1 VTARLDTA
9 LLLAAGLGTR
19 LAPLTNALPKCLMPI
34 NGQPLLGVWLDMLL
48 DAGFRD
54 ILVNTHYGAPLVE
67 RFVSQ
72 ERYRS
77 RVHLSYE
84 SELLGTAGTLLRHS
98 DRFGEGPL
106 LLAHADNLSLFD
118 PRRLAARHAERPADI
133 VMTMMTF
140 ETEQPQLC
148 GIVELDAQGRVV
160 AFHEKQANP
169 PGNLANAA
177 IYVVEPRVAQLVAK
191 LGPPPLDLSVDVMPR
206 LLPHIQT
213 YHNSLYHRDIGTPAS
228 LALAQFEFPLA
239 LAAARSASIHVGAE
253 TASCDW
259 SWAGADVATHFQ
271 RSLRGAFPQ

>member
-34 NGQPLLGVWLDMLL
+34 NGQPLLGVWLEMLL

-72 ERYRS
+72 ERYRG

-84 SELLGTAGTLLRHS
+84 SELLGTAGTLLKHR
-98 DRFGEGPL
+98 DRFGGGPL

-118 PRRLAARHAERPADI
+118 PRRLAARHAERPADV

-148 GIVELDAQGRVV
+148 GIVELGAEGRVV

-177 IYVVEPRVAQLVAK
+177 IYVVEPQVAQVAET
-191 LGPPPLDLSVDVMPR
+191 LGPLPLDLSVDVMPR

-213 YHNSLYHRDIGTPAS
+213 FHNSLYHRDIGAPAS

-239 LAAARSASIHVGAE
+239 LAAAKAAGMHAGAGL
-253 TASCDW
+253 ADPDW
-259 SWAGADVATHFQ
+259 SWAGAELCAQFQ
-271 RSLRGAFPQ
+271 HALRDAFR